1 MMTQMC
7 FLIYYYIHG
16 SSNVFAF
23 NDCKL
28 CRQNAYKKTY
38 FLQIVDW
45 KWHFYTNRKT
55 FRYSKPMIR

>member
-1 MMTQMC
+1 MMTQMR

-28 CRQNAYKKTY
+28 CRQNAYKKRVFYKLLIGNGIFT
-38 FLQIVDW
+38 QIEKLLDIP
-45 KWHFYTNRKT
+45 NL
-55 FRYSKPMIR
+55 